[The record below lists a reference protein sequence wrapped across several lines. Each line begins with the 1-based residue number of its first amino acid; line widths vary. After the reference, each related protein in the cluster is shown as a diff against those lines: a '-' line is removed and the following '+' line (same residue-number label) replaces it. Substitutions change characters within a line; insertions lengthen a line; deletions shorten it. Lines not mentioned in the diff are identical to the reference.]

1 MISDPMVKR
10 RGLVMMMMRMTK
22 MIKLSY
28 LNWRLQIL
36 PRFG

>member
-1 MISDPMVKR
+1 MMSDPMVKR
-10 RGLVMMMMRMTK
+10 RGLVLMMMTK